1 LAFFLIKCLYIISKR
16 LYLQSQKPNCLS
28 FSNKKINFMNKA
40 ELINAIA
47 EEAGL
52 SKVDAKKAL
61 EAVVK
66 SVSDA
71 LVSGDKV
78 SLIGFGTF
86 SVTERAARPGI
97 NPATKQAITIEAKK
111 VAKFKAGA
119 ELTASIN

>member
-1 LAFFLIKCLYIISKR
+1 
-16 LYLQSQKPNCLS
+16 
-28 FSNKKINFMNKA
+28 MNKA

-61 EAVVK
+61 DAVVK

-86 SVTERAARPGI
+86 SVSERAERAGI
-97 NPATKQAITIEAKK
+97 NPATKEAITISAKK

-119 ELTASIN
+119 ELSAAIN

>member
-1 LAFFLIKCLYIISKR
+1 
-16 LYLQSQKPNCLS
+16 
-28 FSNKKINFMNKA
+28 MNKA